1 MDGEQLIGG
10 DGFVDPSQLCS
21 VQITGSSASPFSQC
35 LGSALNPD
43 SADTIESGSGS
54 IRVPY
59 IRSAVDSFLSAV
71 ILGEGDPKY
80 RQINKN
86 KLGSGYRR

>member
-43 SADTIESGSGS
+43 STDPIESGSGS
-54 IRVPY
+54 NTVLY
-59 IRSAVDSFLSAV
+59 IVL
-71 ILGEGDPKY
+71 
-80 RQINKN
+80 
-86 KLGSGYRR
+86 